1 MGRIAKWL
9 DSTFLPSV
17 NDGRL
22 DYSILP
28 DEVKLASEV
37 FLVTILNDDTSL
49 PAADRWTDSWTAED
63 VDGHQ
68 IVNVYTSFD
77 KALAEYWRLSE
88 AHPDSIMRV
97 ERRNLAS
104 IISGKSWTAKLIGV
118 YDEECYLCDGKTA
131 SRNEVHSLKH
141 PFPKAFNS
149 DGNEMDS
156 IFVHFENASLPMD
169 FVTWGIA
176 NCPANIVPKNV
187 LSPMASTDSG
197 IVTLIKLVH
206 SPNALCPMAVTLS
219 GIDTLFRVV
228 HL

>member
-97 ERRNLAS
+97 ERRNLES
-104 IISGKSWTAKLIGV
+104 IISGKPWTAKLIGV

-131 SRNEVHSLKH
+131 YPEDYWKRWPNQYPEEAKEKGVEIKR
-141 PFPKAFNS
+141 PI
-149 DGNEMDS
+149 G
-156 IFVHFENASLPMD
+156 FV
-169 FVTWGIA
+169 
-176 NCPANIVPKNV
+176 VPEAAQAEDEEKV
-187 LSPMASTDSG
+187 
-197 IVTLIKLVH
+197 
-206 SPNALCPMAVTLS
+206 
-219 GIDTLFRVV
+219 
-228 HL
+228 